1 MNARVAEPRR
11 NEIRTANKRKKRKKF
26 LKGSLRRAVDRF
38 RIISP
43 LPPVAEGV
51 KVPAK
56 KKRKK
61 ERKRVES
68 TLWTLWPTIVKS
80 TNDFGTRNFRS
91 TADRGNILCSRRN
104 PRTYLCSRSPWI
116 IVNERGR
123 PDELVKSDIVN
134 TPWCL
139 SELLCLPLSGKQRR
153 AGLLGLVKRAKHR
166 DIKQLVKREWSQR
179 SRRPV
184 QIYEVPSEGSR

>member
-56 KKRKK
+56 KKERKK
-61 ERKRVES
+61 EKGLNPPFEPCGPPLLRVQT
-68 TLWTLWPTIVKS
+68 TL
-80 TNDFGTRNFRS
+80 
-91 TADRGNILCSRRN
+91 
-104 PRTYLCSRSPWI
+104 
-116 IVNERGR
+116 
-123 PDELVKSDIVN
+123 ELVIFDR
-134 TPWCL
+134 
-139 SELLCLPLSGKQRR
+139 LPTEEIFYALDEI
-153 AGLLGLVKRAKHR
+153 LVRICVLALR
-166 DIKQLVKREWSQR
+166 
-179 SRRPV
+179 
-184 QIYEVPSEGSR
+184 G